1 MVYFDPTV
9 TETVRTSVTGSLE
22 MALIGIETDEKI
34 KAFAAL
40 LPLEI
45 EAAAKKAMGAM
56 WSEEVK
62 KSLPVL
68 HIAWDKTSIMAVK
81 ENAAQLGK

>member
-1 MVYFDPTV
+1 
-9 TETVRTSVTGSLE
+9 

-34 KAFAAL
+34 KAFAER
-40 LPLEI
+40 LPVEI
-45 EAAAKKAMGAM
+45 EAAAKKAMGEM

-68 HIAWDKTSIMAVK
+68 HVATGTKRR
-81 ENAAQLGK
+81 L